1 MAKPSIAISIDESR
15 QRIQL
20 EIGYLSNSRISSFWT
35 KSFWTQNLFGPKKF
49 RTQFFYPKFI
59 GSKIP
64 LDQKY
69 FLDLIFLDPKLFWSQ
84 FFF

>member
-15 QRIQL
+15 QRSQL
-20 EIGYLSNSRISSFWT
+20 EIGYLSNS
-35 KSFWTQNLFGPKKF
+35 FWTQNLCGPKKF